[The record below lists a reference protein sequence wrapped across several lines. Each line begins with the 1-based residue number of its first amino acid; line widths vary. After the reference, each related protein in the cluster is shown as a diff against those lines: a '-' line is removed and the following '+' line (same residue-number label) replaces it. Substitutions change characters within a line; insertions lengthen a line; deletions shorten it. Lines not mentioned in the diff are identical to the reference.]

1 VSGVLPKHPRLAARG
16 LLSLLVACVVSI
28 GAGTQSRQPT
38 PDAGGY
44 PAPTPE
50 LERGRTV
57 YVLSAC
63 HFCHGTDLT
72 RAVMGAADLLHAP
85 IVGLDE
91 EGNVIGAIVRAG
103 KPNLQTA
110 MPAYKDLTDVEI
122 RDLARYIHYLRQV
135 GRYKEL
141 ASAAD
146 EPGDAREGAAYFKA
160 NCASCH
166 DRTRDLDGLATKYTA
181 PVLRARL
188 LRPAQ
193 DHTPPTGTGPIA
205 EGRRQ
210 HLKLLERYQD
220 SDVRNLLALLR
231 ERRP

>member
-1 VSGVLPKHPRLAARG
+1 MSGLLPKDLGLALLAAWSLSAGPG
-16 LLSLLVACVVSI
+16 LQAP
-28 GAGTQSRQPT
+28 QPK

-63 HFCHGTDLT
+63 HFCHGVDLT
-72 RAVMGAADLLHAP
+72 RAVMGASDLMHAP
-85 IVGLDE
+85 IVALDE
-91 EGNVIGAIVRAG
+91 DGNVIGPIVRAG

-110 MPAYKDLTDVEI
+110 MPRYQELTEEEI
-122 RDLARYIHYLRQV
+122 KDLARYIHYLRQV

-141 ASAAD
+141 TSAPD
-146 EPGDAREGAAYFKA
+146 NEPGDAREGAAYFKA
-160 NCASCH
+160 NCALCH
-166 DRTRDLDGLATKYTA
+166 SRAHELAGLSTKYTPPA
-181 PVLRARL
+181 LRARL
-188 LRPAQ
+188 LRPAP
-193 DHTPPTGTGPIA
+193 DSTPPTGTDAVA

-220 SDVRNLLALLR
+220 SDVRNLLAFLR
-231 ERRP
+231 EPS